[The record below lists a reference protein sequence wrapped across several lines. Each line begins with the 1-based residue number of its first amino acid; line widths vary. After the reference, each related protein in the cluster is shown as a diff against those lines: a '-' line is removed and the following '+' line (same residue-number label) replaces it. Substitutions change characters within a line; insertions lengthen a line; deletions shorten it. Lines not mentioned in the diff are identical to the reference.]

1 MFAYFTGEIFERA
14 RPNNQRTLM
23 LSALLPS
30 VTGSDAAA
38 ITGDEV
44 APRVLDYLYRQ
55 HLFTDRRRSG
65 SEPVYQ
71 FHALFREFLLDEGRK
86 RLSPT
91 SGAMRSIVPAGSS
104 FARRVRRGSGLFA
117 RRRHGRH

>member
-1 MFAYFTGEIFERA
+1 M
-14 RPNNQRTLM
+14 
-23 LSALLPS
+23 
-30 VTGSDAAA
+30 
-38 ITGDEV
+38 

-86 RLSPT
+86 RLTPDERRDALDRAGGQLVSR
-91 SGAMRSIVPAGSS
+91 GEFDAAAALYREAQAWPALTGLAHACGRRADRGRTREH
-104 FARRVRRGSGLFA
+104 ARAVDRRA
-117 RRRHGRH
+117 A